1 MEMVDIAA
9 VNALLLLGGGGG
21 VFTYLINIRKGGKKI
36 FPDEIT
42 L

>member
-21 VFTYLINIRKGGKKI
+21 VLPISVTLEMGGKKY
-36 FPDEIT
+36 FSVN
-42 L
+42 